1 MSYKEKK
8 ASKQDP
14 LEISGSADREK
25 YTAANILLYA
35 NRPSF
40 VASVLPDAL
49 LWYVDLLA
57 ANIAA

>member
-25 YTAANILLYA
+25 YTAAA

-57 ANIAA
+57 ANIAV